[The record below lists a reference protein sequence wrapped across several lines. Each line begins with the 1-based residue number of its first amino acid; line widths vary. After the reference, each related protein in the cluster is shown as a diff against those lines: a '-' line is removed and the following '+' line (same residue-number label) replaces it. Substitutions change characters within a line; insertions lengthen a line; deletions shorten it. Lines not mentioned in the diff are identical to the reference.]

1 VTRTAGFDPS
11 AAVVVHAEREVAA
24 PPERVWLLLGDPSR
38 WPTWFRRIRFA
49 SLRGPLAPG
58 AALIW
63 QVDGLRISSILLE
76 VEAERVL
83 MWTLRM
89 MGAKGGMR
97 WTLDPLPT
105 GGTRIR
111 VEESWGGVMVWLLRW
126 TLRRTLEGSRSEWL
140 LALETAAQN
149 QDAGANEEVD

>member
-1 VTRTAGFDPS
+1 
-11 AAVVVHAEREVAA
+11 
-24 PPERVWLLLGDPSR
+24 
-38 WPTWFRRIRFA
+38 
-49 SLRGPLAPG
+49 
-58 AALIW
+58 
-63 QVDGLRISSILLE
+63 
-76 VEAERVL
+76 